1 MFDLIREILQTLRS
15 NRLRTS
21 LTGFAIVWGIF
32 MLIVLLGISRGVY
45 NSFNYHAMN
54 NGARLS
60 IYNGYTSIPYKGL
73 KENRFINMRSS
84 DMEAITRD
92 NPQYIDCASADMSLS
107 GNISTQRDFISGGAT
122 GVFPQ
127 HAKNAKIDMAF
138 GRFINERDMQER
150 RKVIVI
156 SHSDAEI
163 LFPGALHAVGSHVKF
178 MDMAFTVIGV
188 HNENYSRSFI
198 PFSTAQM
205 LKNNDGK
212 ISSITLST
220 KGLENVEQ
228 AEELE
233 DGVRQTLGRRHM
245 FDANDQS
252 AIWIWN
258 QFIQQK
264 TMLGGLGILN
274 IAIWIIG
281 IFTLLTGI
289 VGVSNIM
296 FVSVRERTH
305 EIGIRRAIGARPRSI
320 LLQIILESVSITAI
334 FGYIGV
340 FLGICLTEVLS
351 MLFANSDFMKDPT
364 VDINIA
370 VSVTVVLIVSG
381 CLAGIF
387 PAMKALKVKPVEA
400 LRTE

>member
-1 MFDLIREILQTLRS
+1 MFDLVREIMQTLRS
-15 NRLRTS
+15 NRLRTA
-21 LTGFAIVWGIF
+21 LTGFAIVWGVF
-32 MLIVLLGISRGVY
+32 MLIVLLGVSRGVY

-60 IYNGYTSIPYKGL
+60 IYNGYTSMPYNGL
-73 KENRFINMRSS
+73 KENRYINMRSN
-84 DMEAITRD
+84 DIEAITRD
-92 NPQYIDCASADMSLS
+92 NSQYIDCASADMSLS
-107 GNISTQRDFISGGAT
+107 GNISTQRDFISGGVT

-127 HAKNAKIDMAF
+127 HAKNSKIDMAF
-138 GRFINERDMQER
+138 GRFINERDMQEH
-150 RKVIVI
+150 RKVMVI
-156 SHSDAEI
+156 SLSDAVI
-163 LFPGALHAVGSHVKF
+163 LFPEASQAVGKHVKF
-178 MDMAFTVIGV
+178 MNMAFTITGV
-188 HNENYSRSFI
+188 HDENYSRSFI
-198 PFSTAQM
+198 PFTTAQM
-205 LKNNDGK
+205 IKNNDGK
-212 ISSITLST
+212 VSSITLST

-228 AEELE
+228 AEDLE
-233 DGVRQTLGRRHM
+233 AGVRQTLGRRHM
-245 FDANDQS
+245 FDVNDPS
-252 AIWIWN
+252 AVWIWN

-264 TMLGGLGILN
+264 TMLGGLSILN

-281 IFTLLTGI
+281 ILTLLTGI

-305 EIGIRRAIGARPRSI
+305 EIGIRRAIGARPNSI
-320 LLQIILESVSITAI
+320 LLQIILESVSIMAI